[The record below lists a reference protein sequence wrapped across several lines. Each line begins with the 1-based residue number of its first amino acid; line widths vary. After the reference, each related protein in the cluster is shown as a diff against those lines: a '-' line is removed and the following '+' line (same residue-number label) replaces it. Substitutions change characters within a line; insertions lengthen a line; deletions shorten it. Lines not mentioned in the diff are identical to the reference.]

1 MNEVVLVSG
10 VRTAVGAFGKALK
23 NVKAKELGRQVLE
36 QLMKKTSIEKNEV
49 DEIVFGHG
57 YVHGGGLN
65 SARIASQQA
74 GFPKEIPAYVVI
86 KACGS
91 SLKAITNAAASIAS
105 GQEEIIIAGGV
116 ESMSNV
122 PYIVKNRWGTKFGH
136 IELEDALLSD
146 GLTCSLGN
154 EHMGVTAERLAEQY
168 GISRKEQ
175 DTFAYKSHKKAIQA
189 MESGKFDEEIV
200 PVYINQRNKVEVFS
214 EDESVRKNIDLTKL
228 QNLPPVFKKDG
239 FITAGNAC
247 PMNDGASAV
256 LMMSK
261 KKAEEKGLQPLIKV
275 KAYASAGVDHKIMG
289 IGPVPATK
297 KALKKAGLTLDDI
310 GLIELNEAFSA
321 QALSVI
327 KELELPME
335 KVNVNGGAIALGHP
349 VGATGAKLT
358 VTLMYEMLRS
368 GTRYGLVTLCMAGGM
383 GISVIYENM
392 TLS

>member
-368 GTRYGLVTLCMAGGM
+368 GTRYCLVTLCMAGGM